1 MESGAS
7 SGNGRHPEGMKESWF
22 SQFRNSPNP
31 WMARY
36 VYGLMFLIT
45 NLLAWAV
52 RDYGRGALTEMERIK
67 KSKNVLNT
75 CVRLMGPSEI
85 PFARDYKGARVC
97 EIVWEQKEFCALAWD
112 VLYPFN
118 NKIYMTTCLTVLRSK
133 KSEILRIAP
142 IQSRWK
148 QFAHEGSG
156 DPQNPDISKPEFQMK
171 SVRINTF
178 YFIMFLSTAGT
189 SKLHK
194 PRELWHSGW
203 WSAKIILWV
212 ALMMLPFLVPSAFI
226 QLYGEIAHFG
236 AGYHYFLVFLL
247 IQLIS
252 IISFIKWLNDCCHS
266 GKYAD
271 RCRIHVMLLAT
282 TAYVICIMGII
293 LMYIWYVPEPSC
305 LLNIF
310 FITWTLVLLQLMTSV
325 SLHPK
330 VDESFLTPGLMGL
343 YVVFLCWCAIRSEPP
358 EDRCNQK
365 VESATKADWLT
376 IISFIVALLAMVIA
390 TFSTGIDSKCFQFR
404 KDDTQAEDDVPYG
417 YGFFHFVFA
426 TGAMYFSMLLIGW
439 NTHHSIRKNS
449 IMVKFLKDGLC
460 SKHLCSADHQ
470 WSGLLIM
477 LYVIIFEFQSRTSLF
492 MLKTRTNVSSLIDFK
507 VISRRAY
514 TNLIT

>member
-1 MESGAS
+1 MENGAS
-7 SGNGRHPEGMKESWF
+7 SGNGRHPEGMEESWF

-52 RDYGRGALTEMERIK
+52 RDYGRGALTEMERLQGCK
-67 KSKNVLNT
+67 G
-75 CVRLMGPSEI
+75 VRDCL
-85 PFARDYKGARVC
+85 GA
-97 EIVWEQKEFCALAWD
+97 EG
-112 VLYPFN
+112 
-118 NKIYMTTCLTVLRSK
+118 VLRVS
-133 KSEILRIAP
+133 LGC
-142 IQSRWK
+142 
-148 QFAHEGSG
+148 F
-156 DPQNPDISKPEFQMK
+156 
-171 SVRINTF
+171 TF

-236 AGYHYFLVFLL
+236 AGVFLL

-271 RCRIHVMLLAT
+271 RCHIHVMLLAT

-330 VDESFLTPGLMGL
+330 VDEGFLTPGLMGL

-365 VESATKADWLT
+365 AESATKADWLT

-439 NTHHSIRKNS
+439 NTHHSIRKWTIDVGWTSTWVRIVNEWLAAC
-449 IMVKFLKDGLC
+449 VYL
-460 SKHLCSADHQ
+460 
-470 WSGLLIM
+470 WM
-477 LYVIIFEFQSRTSLF
+477 LVAPIIWKSRQTGES
-492 MLKTRTNVSSLIDFK
+492 T
-507 VISRRAY
+507 
-514 TNLIT
+514 